1 MVRLPEI
8 HGESHPRGALPSSF
22 AMRCVQRCAQRAFV
36 RLTHDALALGIGV
49 AVADDFVA
57 ARVEGGDHLGAGK
70 ENSGRRVIGE

>member
-22 AMRCVQRCAQRAFV
+22 AMRCAQRAFV
-36 RLTHDALALGIGV
+36 RLTHVALALGIGV

-57 ARVEGGDHLGAGK
+57 ARVEGGDHLGAGQ